1 MKIIFL
7 FIVNVWL
14 FFFANI
20 AVATVPTTIS
30 AHEVLTGIGNNLFK
44 RIREQKYLIL
54 NDPQMMS
61 TIVEQELMP
70 YVDHRYVAY
79 KILGKNLKKMSK
91 GQRTKFVIVIKKHL
105 TRTYANV
112 LRQYNNQK
120 VTFEPEKNIKGRKIV
135 SIKANISNEPKA
147 DIIID
152 FKMRMNKK
160 TKQWKA
166 FDMVVEGISL
176 LSSKQ
181 AEINSRIRSHG
192 IDQVTID
199 LANLNNKQNV
209 KSQTG
214 R

>member
-7 FIVNVWL
+7 FIVNIWL
-14 FFFANI
+14 FCFANI
-20 AVATVPTTIS
+20 TVAAVPTANS
-30 AHEVLTGIGNNLFK
+30 AHEVLTSIGNNLFK
-44 RIREQKYLIL
+44 RIREKKHQIL
-54 NDPQMMS
+54 NDPQVMS

-91 GQRTKFVIVIKKHL
+91 EQRTKFVIVIKKHL

-120 VTFEPEKNIKGRKIV
+120 VTFEPEKNIQGRKIV

-192 IDQVTID
+192 IDQVTFD